1 MELRICSCDADIR
14 ALAALATEIWHEY
27 FTAIISKEQID
38 YMVEKFQSYPV
49 LKKAIE
55 EENYTYF
62 LAYEE
67 GAMIGFCGVKPEK
80 DRLFLSKLYLHKKA
94 RGKGL
99 SSILLKRAI
108 SFAREQDK
116 KAIYLTCNKF
126 NQHSLMYTV
135 RRASRISTLCRRI
148 SDKAL
153 LWMTTSSSWSLTT
166 ENRKPRSLQ

>member
-67 GAMIGFCGVKPEK
+67 GAMIGFCGVKPADSSHRSDTEWNPQ
-80 DRLFLSKLYLHKKA
+80 DR
-94 RGKGL
+94 
-99 SSILLKRAI
+99 
-108 SFAREQDK
+108 
-116 KAIYLTCNKF
+116 
-126 NQHSLMYTV
+126 
-135 RRASRISTLCRRI
+135 
-148 SDKAL
+148 
-153 LWMTTSSSWSLTT
+153 
-166 ENRKPRSLQ
+166 RKHQ

>member
-62 LAYEE
+62 LAYD
-67 GAMIGFCGVKPEK
+67 
-80 DRLFLSKLYLHKKA
+80 DRILRCEA
-94 RGKGL
+94 GKG
-99 SSILLKRAI
+99 SSV
-108 SFAREQDK
+108 SEQ
-116 KAIYLTCNKF
+116 AV
-126 NQHSLMYTV
+126 S
-135 RRASRISTLCRRI
+135 A
-148 SDKAL
+148 
-153 LWMTTSSSWSLTT
+153 
-166 ENRKPRSLQ
+166 